1 MFTGQ
6 DYSQLS
12 KNIFYELLYRQAE
25 ALLRDE
31 RDFIA
36 NMANLA
42 ALLFTALDKVNW
54 VGFYRL
60 LGDAELILG
69 PFQGNPACVRIK
81 VGQGVCGSSVA
92 QKRSLIVPDVHRF
105 AGHIACDSAT
115 NSEIVVPLFA
125 KGKIVGVLDVDSPE
139 FDRFD
144 DRDRRELEK
153 IVSLLMRYSEL
164 PPLNNG

>member
-1 MFTGQ
+1 MFTSE

-12 KNIFYELLYRQAE
+12 RDVFYELLLQQAE

-36 NMANLA
+36 NMANLS
-42 ALLFTALDKVNW
+42 ALLFGALEDVNW

-60 LGDAELILG
+60 VEKDELVLG

-81 VGQGVCGSSVA
+81 VGQGVCGTSVA

-105 AGHIACDSAT
+105 KGHIACDSAS
-115 NSEIVVPLFA
+115 NSELVIPLLA
-125 KGKIVGVLDVDSPE
+125 GEDVVGVLDIDSPKLN
-139 FDRFD
+139 RFD
-144 DRDRRELEK
+144 ERDRRELEK
-153 IVSLLMRYSEL
+153 IALLLVHYSDL
-164 PPLNNG
+164 